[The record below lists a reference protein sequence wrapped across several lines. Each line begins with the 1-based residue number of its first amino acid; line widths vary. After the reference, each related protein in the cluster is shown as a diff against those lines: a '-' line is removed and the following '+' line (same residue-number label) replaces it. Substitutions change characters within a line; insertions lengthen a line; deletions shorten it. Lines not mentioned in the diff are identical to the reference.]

1 METKHSYIEGIPAV
15 LWGALSDKVF
25 LYVHGQGGNK
35 EEAENLAEIAVK
47 YSYQVLSIDLPQHG
61 ERKSSTPTFE
71 PWNVIPE
78 LVGVMNRIHQNWRK
92 VSLYANSIGAWFS
105 MLAFEKMQI
114 ERCMFVS
121 PVVDMQRLILNM
133 MQWANVSERQLQKEK
148 LIPTNFGQTLS
159 WKYFIFAK
167 ENTIKNWDAP
177 TRILCGDRDSLIPNS
192 VVSQFSR
199 RFHCELTTMTG
210 GEHWFHT
217 QEQLKVLYEWV
228 ERDFKK
234 GI

>member
-1 METKHSYIEGIPAV
+1 MEIEHLYVAGIPAII
-15 LWGALSDKVF
+15 WGSLSDKVF

-35 EEAENLAEIAVK
+35 EEAEKFAELAEK

-61 ERKSSTPTFE
+61 ERKSNLPTFE

-78 LVGVMNRIHQNWRK
+78 LVSVMSYIQQNWKK
-92 VSLYANSIGAWFS
+92 VFLYANSIGAWFS
-105 MLAFEKMQI
+105 MLAFENMQI

-121 PVVDMQRLILNM
+121 PVVDMNHLITNM
-133 MQWANVSERQLQKEK
+133 IQWANVSEQQLQKEK

-167 ENTIKNWDAP
+167 EHTIKNWGIP
-177 TRILCGDRDSLIPNS
+177 TKILYGDKDNLTPNS
-192 VVSQFSR
+192 IISRFSQ
-199 RFHCELTTMTG
+199 RFHCELTVITN

-217 QEQLKVLYEWV
+217 HEQLEILYEWV
-228 ERDFKK
+228 KRSL
-234 GI
+234 